1 MIKLTHAIAVAAAA
15 FAGIGM
21 FGGAASADS
30 ARVTMDHTH
39 EQITVVGEGA
49 ISAAPD
55 AMRITAGVEV
65 REDTAAKAFKGAR
78 AAAAKLRDALVEA
91 GVEEKDLRTNEVS
104 LGPEYENYPKVAG
117 YRAAQGVEAVVRDLS
132 NADKVIDSVASIG
145 EEARLN
151 GISFELSD
159 PVKALKAARARA
171 FKQAAAKAKHY
182 AELAGRPLGQV
193 VSVAEDVQGGGPQPL
208 MFAAGA
214 MEDKAASITPGQ
226 QTVGVSVKVV
236 YAFAD

>member
-1 MIKLTHAIAVAAAA
+1 MIKLTHAIAVAVTA

-21 FGGAASADS
+21 LGGAASADS
-30 ARVTMDHTH
+30 ARVKMDHTH

-55 AMRITAGVEV
+55 VMRLTAGVEV
-65 REDTAAKAFKGAR
+65 REDTAAKAFKATR
-78 AAAAKLRDALVEA
+78 QAAAKLRAALVEA
-91 GVEEKDLRTNEVS
+91 GVEEKDLRTNELS

-132 NADKVIDSVASIG
+132 KADKVIDTVASVG

-151 GISFELSD
+151 GIAFELSD
-159 PVKALKAARARA
+159 PGKALKAARARA

-182 AELAGRPLGQV
+182 ADLAGRPLGQV
-193 VSVAEDVQGGGPQPL
+193 VSVEEDVQGGGPQPL
-208 MFAAGA
+208 MAAAGM
-214 MEDKAASITPGQ
+214 MEDKASISPGQ